1 MLIVAGE
8 IRMQSG
14 TRDQFLTAVR
24 PMVAASILEPGCRTY
39 AFSPDPDDDDLIR
52 LYELWD
58 DEDAIAGHVA
68 SEHMAEWVRARAE
81 LPILSAD
88 IMKYT
93 VTEGVPLG

>member
-14 TRDQFLTAVR
+14 TRDQFLEAVR
-24 PMVAASILEPGCRTY
+24 PMVAASILEEGCRTY
-39 AFSPDPDDDDLIR
+39 AFTPDPDDDDLIR

-68 SEHMAEWVRARAE
+68 SDHMAAWVEARAA
-81 LPILSAD
+81 LPILSVD

>member
-8 IRMQSG
+8 IRVQAG
-14 TRDQFLTAVR
+14 TRDQFITAVR
-24 PMVAASILEPGCRTY
+24 PLVAATLLEEGCHTY
-39 AFSPDPDDDDLIR
+39 AFTPDPDDDDLLR

-58 DEDAIAGHVA
+58 DEPSLAAHLG
-68 SEHMAEWVRARAE
+68 SEHIAEWRAVSAV